1 MIPNATTFL
10 SQLPGTRVT
19 AVSGG
24 VTAPLCIREAIIK
37 RGNMS
42 DSGLSAQPVASLL
55 FLTLA
60 FTKPRDVADLIT
72 IDSVPAIVTGTELVM
87 FGQII
92 RAHMLLLSDS
102 CTFDGAPLA
111 CQINAISAAAEMFS
125 TGIQQDETETL
136 FTHTDLLPEGSDLPR
151 FSARYSSSTSWS
163 GGCGGRP
170 PQVPRI
176 TARVPVAMP
185 ERSIQWKVGF
195 TPTTTMDPGGVG
207 FNFEQKGWSI
217 HPPARASR

>member
-136 FTHTDLLPEGSDLPR
+136 FTHTDLLPEGSDLPTSR
-151 FSARYSSSTSWS
+151 DPIIMPDGSRRNVLFVSTDNT
-163 GGCGGRP
+163 GR
-170 PQVPRI
+170 VL
-176 TARVPVAMP
+176 
-185 ERSIQWKVGF
+185 
-195 TPTTTMDPGGVG
+195 
-207 FNFEQKGWSI
+207 SI
-217 HPPARASR
+217 HTTKRGAA